1 MTEGVETPAEFAV
14 GCSVRLREL
23 SGEIFAVDP
32 TYKVVV
38 LKTLGADADLPD
50 IAILN
55 MDSVTEIVEAT
66 PRKTAPSEDSDQLPE
81 VDPKRGIQRE
91 ARAVRL
97 AQQDA
102 QRIGVGVSRR
112 GQAVYD
118 AISKT
123 LPCHWDSKTIVVLD
137 EVRAFA
143 RLS

>member
-1 MTEGVETPAEFAV
+1 M
-14 GCSVRLREL
+14 
-23 SGEIFAVDP
+23 DP

-38 LKTLGADADLPD
+38 LKTLGADGDLPN

-102 QRIGVGVSRR
+102 QRIGVGVSR
-112 GQAVYD
+112 
-118 AISKT
+118 
-123 LPCHWDSKTIVVLD
+123 
-137 EVRAFA
+137 
-143 RLS
+143 